1 MIIAVIG
8 DSSCSPEE
16 AKLAETVGELLAQ
29 RGVTVICGG
38 LGGVMEAV
46 CRGAKS
52 KGGLTVGILPGQD
65 SSMANPWVDI
75 PVVTGIGEAR
85 NVAVVKS
92 AQAVIAIGGS
102 YGTLSEIAYALKSRI
117 PVIGL
122 NTWSLS
128 RNGQEDDSIIRVQS
142 AAEAVDKAISLAL
155 TQAIVDG
162 IRSKLGE
169 GVNIETEKTKQYE
182 SIYANREKLVWL
194 FPRRALV
201 TVAKPTISAKG
212 NETSEKITSVKSEKH
227 IPMALEKIVEI
238 YREKKLS

>member
-16 AKLAETVGELLAQ
+16 AKLAESVGELLAQ
-29 RGVTVICGG
+29 QGVTVICGG

-52 KGGLTVGILPGQD
+52 KGGVTVGILPGQD
-65 SSMANPWVDI
+65 SSMANRWVDI

-92 AQAVIAIGGS
+92 AQAVIAIGGG
-102 YGTLSEIAYALKSRI
+102 YGTLSEIAYALKSNI

-128 RNGQEDDSIIRVQS
+128 RNGREDDSIIRVQS
-142 AAEAVDKAISLAL
+142 AAEAVDKAISLAKRRKNYEIASL
-155 TQAIVDG
+155 
-162 IRSKLGE
+162 RS
-169 GVNIETEKTKQYE
+169 Q
-182 SIYANREKLVWL
+182 
-194 FPRRALV
+194 
-201 TVAKPTISAKG
+201 
-212 NETSEKITSVKSEKH
+212 
-227 IPMALEKIVEI
+227 
-238 YREKKLS
+238 